1 MRVYSNSLEDK
12 NTCAEIVVRAERLMG
27 EMLKETVTRGRPK
40 ETINEKDKPY
50 HDGRVLP
57 DGISY
62 NQSSRFQKAASIPV
76 KEFEK
81 HLTHVRETEGG
92 EITTNGILRLA
103 SSLERDVRAK
113 GMEGNVSHHTPAP
126 TYTAPSDAFSDP
138 PSDFLFRSDPGSAEE
153 ISDRRGSVMR

>member
-1 MRVYSNSLEDK
+1 
-12 NTCAEIVVRAERLMG
+12 MG
-27 EMLKETVTRGRPK
+27 EMLKEEVRHEGGRPK
-40 ETINEKDKPY
+40 WKFLKKPS

-62 NQSSRFQKAASIPV
+62 NQSSRFQKAASVPV

-113 GMEGNVSHHTPAP
+113 GMKVTPLTTHP
-126 TYTAPSDAFSDP
+126 HRPSDAF
-138 PSDFLFRSDPGSAEE
+138 
-153 ISDRRGSVMR
+153 